1 MQTTEKKTL
10 SFASALLAV
19 VLSLGTI
26 IVGKL
31 ILSLDTTI
39 TLLLSATLVSI
50 FVVLKGVKWDDIE
63 TEIGAGI
70 KGMGVPIIILMETGI
85 LVGVWM
91 ASGTIPTLMYWG
103 LKLLSPQI
111 FLVATCIIC
120 TVMSVVSGTSW
131 GTLATAGIAL
141 LGVGIGLNIPIP
153 YVAGAIV
160 VGSFFGD
167 KMSPLSDSTIVAA
180 ASCGVPLMEHVRHM
194 LWTTTPAYLI
204 SLLLYL
210 FLGLGFNGSISG
222 DAYFSLLEG
231 LQGAYNMN
239 LIVLLP
245 PIIVF
250 ALVLM
255 KKPSL
260 PAFAAGIGAAMVI
273 AIAFQG
279 VSFEDVCTVMAS
291 GYTVDTGN
299 DLVNSLVHRGGM
311 TSMLSTVAIVLGA
324 AVFAAPIRASGAAQ
338 ILFAKVE
345 DLAKTPGRFM
355 AACYIIHP
363 IFQLVAVT
371 YYVTY
376 PVMGSFTAP
385 VFDKFGL
392 SRANLTRTFEDSGTI
407 IAPLIPWG
415 MAGSYITSQLG
426 VVPGD
431 YFLYMPLCWLCIVF
445 GILCSLTG
453 IGIKRTDGTYVR
465 PILWQKKRT
474 AN

>member
-1 MQTTEKKTL
+1 METTEKKSL
-10 SFASALLAV
+10 SFGAALLAV

-39 TLLLSATLVSI
+39 VLLLSATLVSC
-50 FVVLKGVKWDDIE
+50 FVVIMGVKWDDIE

-70 KGMGVPIIILMETGI
+70 KGMGVPIIILIETGI

-91 ASGTIPTLMYWG
+91 VSGTIPTMMYWG
-103 LKLLSPQI
+103 LKLLDPKI
-111 FLVATCIIC
+111 FLVATCLIC
-120 TVMSVVSGTSW
+120 TLMSVVSGTSW

-141 LGVGIGLNIPIP
+141 FGVGIGLNIPIP
-153 YVAGAIV
+153 YTAGAIV

-180 ASCGVPLMEHVRHM
+180 ASCNVPLLDHVRHM
-194 LWTTTPAYLI
+194 FWTTIPAYLI
-204 SLLLYL
+204 SLLLYF
-210 FLGLGFNGSISG
+210 FLGRGFDGTITG
-222 DAYFSLLEG
+222 EDYYTLLDG
-231 LQGAYNMN
+231 LQASFNMN
-239 LIVLLP
+239 PLVLLP
-245 PIIVF
+245 PVIVF
-250 ALVLM
+250 ALVLL

-260 PAFAAGIGAAMVI
+260 PAFSAGIVSAVVI
-273 AIAFQG
+273 AMIFQG
-279 VSFEDVCTVMAS
+279 QSFSGVCSVMAS
-291 GYTVDTGN
+291 GCTTDTGN
-299 DLVNSLVHRGGM
+299 DLVNNLIQRGGLS
-311 TSMLSTVAIVLGA
+311 SMFSTVGIVLGA

-338 ILFAKVE
+338 ILFAHVE
-345 DLAKTPGRFM
+345 KIAKTPARFM
-355 AACYIIHP
+355 VACYIIHP

-376 PVMGSFTAP
+376 PVMGSFTTP

-392 SRANLTRTFEDSGTI
+392 SRLNLSRTFEDAGTI

-445 GILCSLTG
+445 GIFYSVTG
-453 IGIKRTDGTYVR
+453 IGIKRADGSYVR
-465 PILWQKKRT
+465 PILWQKKKQK
-474 AN
+474 